1 MDIVA
6 SLNARAHTLIFALAV
21 LVIAFLAIKVV
32 DSRTS

>member
-6 SLNARAHTLIFALAV
+6 SLYARAHTLIIALAV
-21 LVIAFLAIKVV
+21 LDIAFLAIKVV